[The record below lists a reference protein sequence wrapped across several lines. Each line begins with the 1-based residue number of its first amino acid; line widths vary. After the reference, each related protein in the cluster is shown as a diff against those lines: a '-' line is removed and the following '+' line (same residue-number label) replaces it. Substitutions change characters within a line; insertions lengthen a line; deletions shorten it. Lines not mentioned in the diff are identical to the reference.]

1 MPFFDAC
8 FKFKFGDDAS
18 RTDKNKLDVD
28 PEAIHDSLIV
38 IRERQVAQDEERLR
52 DALAVVDVEK
62 ATLAQQLADFQ
73 QQQKELEVREEA
85 IKEREQA
92 CANTEEA
99 LEARTQSLEARTQ
112 SLEVQGAALQ
122 ALENALVQRET
133 TLQSKDVEEREAR
146 LSIQEAR
153 LEGQL
158 TNIAISK
165 TEIQAD
171 LNDIG
176 KGGQTAPSVD
186 DESTEVGLSEQL
198 TISIDEGEEIIISAS
213 HQREPRGKD
222 GAEPEESSN
231 SEMPEREKLYR
242 RIDEELDTLIKQ
254 AEEEEMEE
262 PFEEEAIEALRIGA
276 KAVAYKK
283 KFYDVMRDEIVYF
296 PSLVK
301 SMLNYTIIEEAE
313 KHYFEED
320 DEFPLVYAAALR
332 SIAAMK
338 LAAEDE
344 NDGNENMDE
353 DYMEKLALDVE

>member
-1 MPFFDAC
+1 MA
-8 FKFKFGDDAS
+8 
-18 RTDKNKLDVD
+18 R
-28 PEAIHDSLIV
+28 
-38 IRERQVAQDEERLR
+38 DEERLR
-52 DALAVVDVEK
+52 EALAAVDVEK
-62 ATLAQQLADFQ
+62 ETLAQQLADIRQ
-73 QQQKELEVREEA
+73 RQKELEVREDA

-92 CANTEEA
+92 CAITEEA
-99 LEARTQSLEARTQ
+99 LEARTQSLE
-112 SLEVQGAALQ
+112 LQGVALQ
-122 ALENALVQRET
+122 ALENALVQRGA
-133 TLQSKDVEEREAR
+133 TLQSNEENLEEREAL
-146 LSIQEAR
+146 LSIREAK
-153 LEGQL
+153 LEEQL

-165 TEIQAD
+165 KEIQAD

-186 DESTEVGLSEQL
+186 EESSEVGLSEQL

-213 HQREPRGKD
+213 DQREPRGKD